1 MERKM
6 KKVTKKIKDQ
16 KIRWGSED
24 VDMLQLFTELD
35 RCVAEVV
42 RNMYQMDGDMY
53 MSDYQKLCSVQWKI
67 EGTLSL
73 LKEK

>member
-1 MERKM
+1 MERKVM
-6 KKVTKKIKDQ
+6 KITKKIKDQ
-16 KIRWGSED
+16 KIKWGGED

-35 RCVAEVV
+35 KCVAEVV

-67 EGTLSL
+67 ESTLSL

>member
-1 MERKM
+1 M
-6 KKVTKKIKDQ
+6 KITKKIKDQ
-16 KIRWGSED
+16 KIKWGSED

-35 RCVAEVV
+35 KCVAEVV

-67 EGTLSL
+67 ESTLSL

>member
-1 MERKM
+1 M

-42 RNMYQMDGDMY
+42 RNMDQMDGDMY